1 MEETKFFT
9 KGKIIII
16 SAIVVLIASIVLGIV
31 LHRSNLKKEYI
42 KFENQLRYA
51 APNYILKE
59 KIVLGENEW
68 REINI
73 KEILSQKLV
82 INKRSNDL
90 TSLSN
95 FSVSCSEKKY
105 FIFISCIFINNYP
118 PN

>member
-9 KGKIIII
+9 KGRIITI
-16 SAIVVLIASIVLGIV
+16 SAIVVVITSIVLGIV

-73 KEILSQKLV
+73 K
-82 INKRSNDL
+82 
-90 TSLSN
+90 
-95 FSVSCSEKKY
+95 
-105 FIFISCIFINNYP
+105 
-118 PN
+118 

>member
-82 INKRSNDL
+82 INKRAND
-90 TSLSN
+90 
-95 FSVSCSEKKY
+95 CSGYIIAEYNSSTKKNDY
-105 FIFISCIFINNYP
+105 NVYIKCKKIV
-118 PN
+118 